1 VTSIDAFTFGILLY
15 ALLFAGLFYPLIP
28 ASLGGGRPR
37 TIIFIPA
44 KDGLPIGIVKD
55 NASGEPVPYKLLEVT
70 DRSYVV
76 ISANP
81 NEVLIEIDRDAV
93 QGMIVV
99 NA

>member
-28 ASLGGGRPR
+28 ASLGGRPR

-55 NASGEPVPYKLLEVT
+55 NASGESVPYKLLEVT

-76 ISANP
+76 VSANP
-81 NEVLIEIDRDAV
+81 NEVLIEINRDAV

-99 NA
+99 NP